1 VESTVYRR
9 GSDGK
14 VIGTPEIKSVT
25 ETPIEPIFT
34 VTTYRAGEIG
44 QTKAQP
50 KVVVE
55 KPQPVIPTPPA
66 IVQPTPPAP
75 VVKAPVPAVTQTPV
89 AKPKSALPKAPI
101 FTLPKFA
108 MPKISFGK
116 SKSRY
121 PRPVRYIRNIVL
133 AYLGFYLILGFHAAS
148 SLDKMPASA
157 NVALADTAGTNWLL
171 VGSDSREGLTK
182 AERKEMRTGKDEGSQ
197 RTDTLMIIHI
207 DDSGKPTLV
216 SLPRDSYVTI
226 PAHTALDGSS
236 VEDRRNKINTAYGK
250 GGAPLLV
257 ETVERN
263 TGLHIDHYMEVGF
276 KGIRDIT
283 DAVGGVNMCVPADVT
298 DLNSGLNL
306 LAGCQEL
313 NGVNALAYVR
323 MRYADPKGDL
333 GRIERQQQ
341 FLSSVMK
348 KVATPAV
355 LLNPISMWK
364 LVDAGTA
371 SVNVGEGDSVI
382 DISSLARAM
391 RGLSNG
397 NGTLTT
403 VPVSKTDANTAAG
416 SSVIWDDEAAREL
429 FVSLGAN

>member
-14 VIGTPEIKSVT
+14 VIGTPEVKPAT
-25 ETPIEPIFT
+25 EIPVEPVFA
-34 VTTYRAGEIG
+34 VTTYRAGDIG
-44 QTKAQP
+44 NTQAQP
-50 KVVVE
+50 RIVAE
-55 KPQPVIPTPPA
+55 KPQPKASTPKGPA
-66 IVQPTPPAP
+66 
-75 VVKAPVPAVTQTPV
+75 
-89 AKPKSALPKAPI
+89 
-101 FTLPKFA
+101 FTLPKF
-108 MPKISFGK
+108 SFSN

-121 PRPVRYIRNIVL
+121 PRPVRYIRNVVL
-133 AYLGFYLILGFHAAS
+133 AYLGFYLVLGFHAAS
-148 SLDKMPASA
+148 SLDKMPAAS

-182 AERKEMRTGKDEGSQ
+182 AERRELHTGKDEGSQ
-197 RTDTLMIIHI
+197 RTDTIMVINIS
-207 DDSGKPTLV
+207 DSGKPTLI

-226 PAHTALDGSS
+226 PAHIAQDGSS
-236 VEDRRNKINTAYGK
+236 IEDRKNKINTAYGQ

-283 DAVGGVNMCVPADVT
+283 DAVGGVNMCIPADVT
-298 DLNSGLNL
+298 DKNSGLNL

-313 NGVNALAYVR
+313 DGKNALAYVR

-341 FLSSVMK
+341 YLSSVLK
-348 KVATPAV
+348 KAAMPTV
-355 LLNPISMWK
+355 LLNPFSMWN
-364 LVDAGTA
+364 LVDAGTE
-371 SVNVGEGDSVI
+371 SVNVGEGDSIV
-382 DISSLARAM
+382 DIAMLARAM

-397 NGTLTT
+397 SGTLTT
-403 VPVSKTDANTAAG
+403 VPVANADANTAAG
-416 SSVIWDDEAAREL
+416 SSVIWDEEAAREL

>member
-1 VESTVYRR
+1 VDT
-9 GSDGK
+9 
-14 VIGTPEIKSVT
+14 
-25 ETPIEPIFT
+25 
-34 VTTYRAGEIG
+34 
-44 QTKAQP
+44 
-50 KVVVE
+50 
-55 KPQPVIPTPPA
+55 PQPEVFA
-66 IVQPTPPAP
+66 AP
-75 VVKAPVPAVTQTPV
+75 VVAAPLPTPV
-89 AKPKSALPKAPI
+89 ETKPAQQQVKPLPKLPA
-101 FTLPKFA
+101 FNMPKF
-108 MPKISFGK
+108 SFGK
-116 SKSRY
+116 SKSRF

-133 AYLGFYLILGFHAAS
+133 AYLGFYLVLGFHAAA
-148 SLDKMPASA
+148 SLDKIPASS

-182 AERKEMRTGKDEGSQ
+182 AERKELHTGKDEGSQ
-197 RTDTLMIIHI
+197 RTDTIMVIHI

-216 SLPRDSYVTI
+216 SLPRDSYITI
-226 PAHTALDGSS
+226 PAHIALDGSS
-236 VEDRRNKINTAYGK
+236 VEDRKNKINTAYGK

-298 DLNSGLNL
+298 DENSGLNL

-313 NGVNALAYVR
+313 DGKNALAYVR

-364 LVDAGTA
+364 LVDAGTG
-371 SVNVGEGDSVI
+371 SVNVGDGDSVM

-391 RGLSNG
+391 RALSNG

-403 VPVSKTDANTAAG
+403 VPVSETDANTAAG
-416 SSVIWDDEAAREL
+416 SSVIWNDVAAREL

>member
-1 VESTVYRR
+1 MESTVYRR

-14 VIGTPEIKSVT
+14 IVGTPEAKPV
-25 ETPIEPIFT
+25 IEMPAPPVFA
-34 VTTYRAGEIG
+34 VTTYRAGDIG
-44 QTKAQP
+44 QTQAQP
-50 KVVVE
+50 KIVADT
-55 KPQPVIPTPPA
+55 PQPVVPVKPEPQ
-66 IVQPTPPAP
+66 QPTPVA
-75 VVKAPVPAVTQTPV
+75 VKPSPKLPAVN
-89 AKPKSALPKAPI
+89 
-101 FTLPKFA
+101 LPKF
-108 MPKISFGK
+108 SFGK
-116 SKSRY
+116 SNSRF

-133 AYLGFYLILGFHAAS
+133 AYLGFYVVLGFHAAA
-148 SLDKMPASA
+148 SLDKMPASS

-182 AERKEMRTGKDEGSQ
+182 AERKELHTGKDEGSQ
-197 RTDTLMIIHI
+197 RTDTIMVIHI

-216 SLPRDSYVTI
+216 SLPRDSYITI
-226 PAHTALDGSS
+226 PAHIALDGSS
-236 VEDRRNKINTAYGK
+236 VEDRKNKINTAYGK

-298 DLNSGLNL
+298 DENSGLNL

-313 NGVNALAYVR
+313 DGKNALAYVR

-364 LVDAGTA
+364 LVDAGTG
-371 SVNVGEGDSVI
+371 SVNVGDGDSVM

-391 RGLSNG
+391 RALSNG

-403 VPVSKTDANTAAG
+403 VPVSETDANTAAG
-416 SSVIWDDEAAREL
+416 SSVIWDDAAARDL

>member
-1 VESTVYRR
+1 VESTIYRR

-14 VIGTPEIKSVT
+14 VIGTPEANQIVEQPVFS
-25 ETPIEPIFT
+25 

-44 QTKAQP
+44 QTQAQP
-50 KVVVE
+50 KIVAE
-55 KPQPVIPTPPA
+55 KPQPSGQTTHTPVLKA
-66 IVQPTPPAP
+66 QAP
-75 VVKAPVPAVTQTPV
+75 VKTQTPT
-89 AKPKSALPKAPI
+89 AKPKPVLPKAPSFAAPT
-101 FTLPKFA
+101 FTMPKF
-108 MPKISFGK
+108 SFGK

-133 AYLGFYLILGFHAAS
+133 AYLGFYLVLGFHAAS
-148 SLDKMPASA
+148 SLDKIPAAS

-182 AERKEMRTGKDEGSQ
+182 AERKELHTGKDEGSQ
-197 RTDTLMIIHI
+197 RTDTLMVIHI

-226 PAHTALDGSS
+226 PAHVALDGSS
-236 VEDRRNKINTAYGK
+236 IEDRKNKINTAYGK

-298 DLNSGLNL
+298 DQNSGLNL

-313 NGVNALAYVR
+313 DGKNALAYVR

-371 SVNVGEGDSVI
+371 SVNVGEGDSVM
-382 DISSLARAM
+382 DVGALARAM

-403 VPVSKTDANTAAG
+403 VPVSQTDANTAAG
-416 SSVIWDDEAAREL
+416 SSVIWDDAAAREL
-429 FVSLGAN
+429 FISLGSN

>member
-1 VESTVYRR
+1 MESTVYRR

-14 VIGTPEIKSVT
+14 VIGTPEVKPAT
-25 ETPIEPIFT
+25 EIPVEPVFA
-34 VTTYRAGEIG
+34 VTTYRAGDIG
-44 QTKAQP
+44 NTQAQP
-50 KVVVE
+50 RIVAE
-55 KPQPVIPTPPA
+55 KPQPKASTPKGPA
-66 IVQPTPPAP
+66 
-75 VVKAPVPAVTQTPV
+75 
-89 AKPKSALPKAPI
+89 
-101 FTLPKFA
+101 FTLPKF
-108 MPKISFGK
+108 SFSN

-121 PRPVRYIRNIVL
+121 PRPVRYIRSVVL
-133 AYLGFYLILGFHAAS
+133 AYLGFYLVLGFHAAS
-148 SLDKMPASA
+148 SLDKMPAAS

-182 AERKEMRTGKDEGSQ
+182 AERRELHTGKDEGSQ
-197 RTDTLMIIHI
+197 RTDTIMVINIS
-207 DDSGKPTLV
+207 DSGKPTLI

-226 PAHTALDGSS
+226 PAHIAQDGSS
-236 VEDRRNKINTAYGK
+236 IEDRKNKINTAYGQ

-283 DAVGGVNMCVPADVT
+283 DAVGGVNMCIPADVT
-298 DLNSGLNL
+298 DKNSGLNL

-313 NGVNALAYVR
+313 DGKNALAYVR

-341 FLSSVMK
+341 YLSSVLK
-348 KVATPAV
+348 KAATPTV
-355 LLNPISMWK
+355 LLNPFSMWN
-364 LVDAGTA
+364 LVDAGTE
-371 SVNVGEGDSVI
+371 SVNVGEGDSIV
-382 DISSLARAM
+382 DIAMLARAM

-397 NGTLTT
+397 SGTLTT
-403 VPVSKTDANTAAG
+403 VPVANADANTAAG
-416 SSVIWDDEAAREL
+416 SSVIWDEEAAREL

>member
-14 VIGTPEIKSVT
+14 VIGTPEVKPAT
-25 ETPIEPIFT
+25 EIPVEPVFA
-34 VTTYRAGEIG
+34 VTTYRAGDIG
-44 QTKAQP
+44 NTQAQP
-50 KVVVE
+50 RIVEE
-55 KPQPVIPTPPA
+55 KPQPKASTPKGPA
-66 IVQPTPPAP
+66 
-75 VVKAPVPAVTQTPV
+75 
-89 AKPKSALPKAPI
+89 
-101 FTLPKFA
+101 FTLPKF
-108 MPKISFGK
+108 SFSN

-121 PRPVRYIRNIVL
+121 PRPVRYIRNVVL
-133 AYLGFYLILGFHAAS
+133 AYLGFYLVLGFHAAS
-148 SLDKMPASA
+148 SLDKMPAAS

-182 AERKEMRTGKDEGSQ
+182 AERRELHTGKDEGSQ
-197 RTDTLMIIHI
+197 RTDTIMVINIS
-207 DDSGKPTLV
+207 DSGKPTLI

-226 PAHTALDGSS
+226 PAHIAQDGSS
-236 VEDRRNKINTAYGK
+236 IEDRKNKINTAYGQ

-283 DAVGGVNMCVPADVT
+283 DAVGGVNMCIPADVT
-298 DLNSGLNL
+298 DKNSGLNL

-313 NGVNALAYVR
+313 DGKNALAYVR

-341 FLSSVMK
+341 YLSSVLK
-348 KVATPAV
+348 KAAMPTV
-355 LLNPISMWK
+355 LLNPFSMWN
-364 LVDAGTA
+364 LVDAGTE
-371 SVNVGEGDSVI
+371 SVNVGEGDSIV
-382 DISSLARAM
+382 DIAMLARAM

-397 NGTLTT
+397 SGTLTT
-403 VPVSKTDANTAAG
+403 VPVANADANTAAG
-416 SSVIWDDEAAREL
+416 SSVIWDEEAAREL

>member
-1 VESTVYRR
+1 MESTVYRR

-14 VIGTPEIKSVT
+14 IVGTPEAKPV
-25 ETPIEPIFT
+25 IEMPAPPVFA
-34 VTTYRAGEIG
+34 VTTYRAGDIG
-44 QTKAQP
+44 QTQAQP
-50 KVVVE
+50 KIVADT
-55 KPQPVIPTPPA
+55 PQPVVPVKPEPQ
-66 IVQPTPPAP
+66 QPTPVA
-75 VVKAPVPAVTQTPV
+75 VKPSPKLPAVN
-89 AKPKSALPKAPI
+89 
-101 FTLPKFA
+101 LPKF
-108 MPKISFGK
+108 SFGK
-116 SKSRY
+116 SKSRF

-133 AYLGFYLILGFHAAS
+133 AYLGFYVVLGFHAAA
-148 SLDKMPASA
+148 SLDKMPASS

-182 AERKEMRTGKDEGSQ
+182 AERKELHTGKDEGSQ
-197 RTDTLMIIHI
+197 RTDTIMVIHI

-216 SLPRDSYVTI
+216 SLPRDSYITI
-226 PAHTALDGSS
+226 PAHIALDGSS
-236 VEDRRNKINTAYGK
+236 VEDRKNKINTAYGK

-298 DLNSGLNL
+298 DENSGLNL

-313 NGVNALAYVR
+313 DGKNALAYVR

-364 LVDAGTA
+364 LVDAGTG
-371 SVNVGEGDSVI
+371 SVNVGDGDSVM

-391 RGLSNG
+391 RALSNG

-403 VPVSKTDANTAAG
+403 VPVSETDANTAAG
-416 SSVIWDDEAAREL
+416 SSVIWDDAAARDL

>member
-1 VESTVYRR
+1 MEATVYRR

-14 VIGTPEIKSVT
+14 VIGTPEVKPVT
-25 ETPIEPIFT
+25 ETPVEPIFA

-44 QTKAQP
+44 QTQAQP
-50 KVVVE
+50 KIVAK
-55 KPQPVIPTPPA
+55 KPQPIIPATSA
-66 IVQPTPPAP
+66 TVQPTPPAL
-75 VVKAPVPAVTQTPV
+75 VVKTPAPVKTQTP
-89 AKPKSALPKAPI
+89 ATKPKPALPRAPS
-101 FTLPKFA
+101 FTLPTFA
-108 MPKISFGK
+108 MPKFSFGK

-133 AYLGFYLILGFHAAS
+133 AYLGFYLVLGLHAAS
-148 SLDKMPASA
+148 SLDKIPASA

-182 AERKEMRTGKDEGSQ
+182 AERKELSAGKDEGSQ

-298 DLNSGLNL
+298 DQNSGLNL

-313 NGVNALAYVR
+313 DGKNALAYVR

-382 DISSLARAM
+382 DVSTLARAM

-403 VPVSKTDANTAAG
+403 VPVSQTDANTAAG
-416 SSVIWDDEAAREL
+416 SSVIWDDAAAREL

>member
-1 VESTVYRR
+1 MESTVYHR

-14 VIGTPEIKSVT
+14 IVGTPEAKPVT
-25 ETPIEPIFT
+25 EMPAPPVFA
-34 VTTYRAGEIG
+34 VTTYRAGDIG
-44 QTKAQP
+44 QTQAQP
-50 KVVVE
+50 KIVADT
-55 KPQPVIPTPPA
+55 PQPVVPEKPEPP
-66 IVQPTPPAP
+66 QPTPVAVKPSPKLPA
-75 VVKAPVPAVTQTPV
+75 
-89 AKPKSALPKAPI
+89 
-101 FTLPKFA
+101 FNLPKF
-108 MPKISFGK
+108 SFGK
-116 SKSRY
+116 SKSRF

-133 AYLGFYLILGFHAAS
+133 AYLGFYLVLGFHAAS
-148 SLDKMPASA
+148 SLDKMPASS

-171 VGSDSREGLTK
+171 VGSDSREGLSK
-182 AERKEMRTGKDEGSQ
+182 AERRQLHTGGDMGPQ
-197 RTDTLMIIHI
+197 RTDTIMVIHI

-216 SLPRDSYVTI
+216 SLPRDSYITI
-226 PAHTALDGSS
+226 PAHIALDGSS
-236 VEDRRNKINTAYGK
+236 VEDRKNKINTAYGK

-298 DLNSGLNL
+298 DENSGLSL

-313 NGVNALAYVR
+313 DGRNALAYVR

-364 LVDAGTA
+364 LVDAGTG
-371 SVNVGEGDSVI
+371 SVNVGDADSVM

-391 RGLSNG
+391 RALSNG

-403 VPVSKTDANTAAG
+403 VPVSETDANTAAG
-416 SSVIWDDEAAREL
+416 SSVIWDDAAAREL

>member
-14 VIGTPEIKSVT
+14 IVGTAEAKPVIEMPAPPVFAVS
-25 ETPIEPIFT
+25 
-34 VTTYRAGEIG
+34 TYRAGDIG
-44 QTKAQP
+44 QTQAQP
-50 KVVVE
+50 KIVADT
-55 KPQPVIPTPPA
+55 PQPVVPVKPEPP
-66 IVQPTPPAP
+66 QPTPVA
-75 VVKAPVPAVTQTPV
+75 VKPSPKLPAVN
-89 AKPKSALPKAPI
+89 
-101 FTLPKFA
+101 LPKF
-108 MPKISFGK
+108 SFGK
-116 SKSRY
+116 SKSRF

-133 AYLGFYLILGFHAAS
+133 AYLGFYLVLGFHAAA
-148 SLDKMPASA
+148 SLDKIPASS

-182 AERKEMRTGKDEGSQ
+182 AERKELHTGKDEGSQ
-197 RTDTLMIIHI
+197 RTDTIMVIHI

-216 SLPRDSYVTI
+216 SLPRDSYITI
-226 PAHTALDGSS
+226 PAHIALDGSS
-236 VEDRRNKINTAYGK
+236 VEDRKNKINTAYGK

-298 DLNSGLNL
+298 DENSGLNL

-313 NGVNALAYVR
+313 DGKNALAYVR

-364 LVDAGTA
+364 LVDAGTG
-371 SVNVGEGDSVI
+371 SVNVGDGDSVT

-391 RGLSNG
+391 RALSNG

-403 VPVSKTDANTAAG
+403 VPVSETDANTAAG
-416 SSVIWDDEAAREL
+416 SSVIWDDAAAREL

>member
-1 VESTVYRR
+1 MESTVYRR

-14 VIGTPEIKSVT
+14 IVGTPEAKRV
-25 ETPIEPIFT
+25 IEMPAQPVFA
-34 VTTYRAGEIG
+34 VTTYRAGDIG
-44 QTKAQP
+44 QTQAQP
-50 KVVVE
+50 KIVADT
-55 KPQPVIPTPPA
+55 PQPEVFA
-66 IVQPTPPAP
+66 AP
-75 VVKAPVPAVTQTPV
+75 VVAAPLPTPV
-89 AKPKSALPKAPI
+89 ETKPAQQQVKPSPKLPA
-101 FTLPKFA
+101 FNMPKF
-108 MPKISFGK
+108 SFGK
-116 SKSRY
+116 SKSRF

-133 AYLGFYLILGFHAAS
+133 AYLGFYLVLGFHAAA
-148 SLDKMPASA
+148 SLDKIPASS

-182 AERKEMRTGKDEGSQ
+182 AERKELHTGKDEGSQ
-197 RTDTLMIIHI
+197 RTDTIMVIHI

-216 SLPRDSYVTI
+216 SLPRDSYITI
-226 PAHTALDGSS
+226 PAHIALDGSS
-236 VEDRRNKINTAYGK
+236 VEDRKNKINTAYGK

-283 DAVGGVNMCVPADVT
+283 DAVGGVNMCVTADVT
-298 DLNSGLNL
+298 DENSGLNL

-313 NGVNALAYVR
+313 DGKNALAYVR

-364 LVDAGTA
+364 LVDAGTG
-371 SVNVGEGDSVI
+371 SVNVGDGDSVM

-391 RGLSNG
+391 RALSNG

-403 VPVSKTDANTAAG
+403 VPVSETDANTAAG
-416 SSVIWDDEAAREL
+416 SSVIWNDVAAREL

>member
-1 VESTVYRR
+1 MESTVYRR

-14 VIGTPEIKSVT
+14 IVGTPEAKPV
-25 ETPIEPIFT
+25 IEMPAPPVFA
-34 VTTYRAGEIG
+34 VTTYRAGDIG
-44 QTKAQP
+44 QTQAQP
-50 KVVVE
+50 KIVADT
-55 KPQPVIPTPPA
+55 PQPVVPEKPEPP
-66 IVQPTPPAP
+66 QPTPVAVKPSPKLPA
-75 VVKAPVPAVTQTPV
+75 
-89 AKPKSALPKAPI
+89 
-101 FTLPKFA
+101 FNLPKF
-108 MPKISFGK
+108 SFGK
-116 SKSRY
+116 SKSRF

-133 AYLGFYLILGFHAAS
+133 AYLGFYLVLGFHAAS
-148 SLDKMPASA
+148 SLDKMPASS

-171 VGSDSREGLTK
+171 VGSDSREGLSK
-182 AERKEMRTGKDEGSQ
+182 AERRQLHTGGDMGPQ
-197 RTDTLMIIHI
+197 RTDTIMVIHI

-216 SLPRDSYVTI
+216 SLPRDSYITI
-226 PAHTALDGSS
+226 PAHIALDGSS
-236 VEDRRNKINTAYGK
+236 VEDRKNKINTAYGK

-298 DLNSGLNL
+298 DENSGLNL

-313 NGVNALAYVR
+313 DGKNALAYVR

-364 LVDAGTA
+364 LVDAGTG
-371 SVNVGEGDSVI
+371 SVNVGDGDSVM

-391 RGLSNG
+391 RALSNG

-403 VPVSKTDANTAAG
+403 VPVSETDANTAAG
-416 SSVIWDDEAAREL
+416 SSVIWDDAAARDL